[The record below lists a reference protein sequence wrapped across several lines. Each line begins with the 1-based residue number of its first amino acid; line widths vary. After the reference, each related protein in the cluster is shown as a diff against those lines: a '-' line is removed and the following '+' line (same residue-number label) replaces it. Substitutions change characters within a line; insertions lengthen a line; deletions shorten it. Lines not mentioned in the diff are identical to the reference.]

1 MTIQADIV
9 RAGTVGTLILTLG
22 AAVGCV
28 TNPAT
33 GRRQFNFMSRDD
45 EIALGLESGPQ
56 LTQSYGGEVPSPAI
70 AAYVTSVGRKLVEQT
85 ESDYRDLPWK
95 FTLLNSDVINA
106 FALPGGQV
114 FVSRALAER
123 FTSEAE
129 LAAVLGHEV
138 GHVTAEHADRAVG
151 TQLGL
156 SVVAAGASIF
166 AGDDQTLQLASQAVV
181 GASGVYALTFS
192 REQENEADELGMR
205 YMVAAGYDPVGML
218 RVMETLAQASKG
230 SGQWEILATHPD
242 PQTRVGK
249 VTKRINERYKST
261 QGDPKYGLYEPRY
274 QSEFLARIRS
284 IPPAPKSE
292 QSRLDPGVPGE
303 WCAVCAAR
311 SALAQAPVDRQPEAD

>member
-1 MTIQADIV
+1 MPADIV
-9 RAGTVGTLILTLG
+9 RAGRVGTLILALG
-22 AAVGCV
+22 GTAGCV

-33 GRRQFNFMSRDD
+33 GRRQLDFMSRAD
-45 EIALGLESGPQ
+45 EIALGLESGPE
-56 LTQSYGGEVPSPAI
+56 LTQSYGGEVPSAAI
-70 AAYVTSVGRKLVEQT
+70 GAYVTSVGRRLVERT
-85 ESDYRDLPWK
+85 ESDYREMPWK

-123 FTSEAE
+123 FRSEAE

-156 SVVAAGASIF
+156 SVVVAGASIF
-166 AGDDQTLQLASQAVV
+166 AGDSQTLQLASQAVV

-242 PQTRVGK
+242 PQTRIGK
-249 VTKRINERYKST
+249 VSRRINGRYKST
-261 QGDPKYGLYEPRY
+261 QVDAKYGLYEQRY
-274 QSEFLARIRS
+274 QSEFLARIGS
-284 IPPAPKSE
+284 IPPAPKSG
-292 QSRLDPGVPGE
+292 QSRLDLSVPGE

-311 SALAQAPVDRQPEAD
+311 EALASVLLDKRREAN